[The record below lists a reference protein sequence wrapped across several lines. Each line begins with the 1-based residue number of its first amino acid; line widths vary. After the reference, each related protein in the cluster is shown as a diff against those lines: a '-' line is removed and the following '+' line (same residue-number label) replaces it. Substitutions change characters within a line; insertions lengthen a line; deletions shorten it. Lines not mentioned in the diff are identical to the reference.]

1 MTLLPFFIN
10 RDTMLS
16 FSEFI
21 TEEVSGSLSV
31 FDIDDTLFSTTTQVI
46 VKKNGKVVEKLTP
59 AEFNVYKL
67 KDGEE
72 FDFAQFRS
80 SKVFADTAKPIE
92 TVFKT
97 AKKMISRFRAH
108 PNKRIIICTARADLD
123 DKKLFL
129 DTFKKYGFDIS
140 QVHVYRA
147 GNIKAPGAEA
157 KKQIVRDQLNAGKYQ
172 VVRMFDDAKANLD
185 KFLELHKEF
194 PKMNFEAFFIHEDG
208 KITRYNG

>member
-1 MTLLPFFIN
+1 
-10 RDTMLS
+10 MLK
-16 FSEFI
+16 FREFI
-21 TEEVSGSLSV
+21 AEDVSGSLSV
-31 FDIDDTLFSTTTQVI
+31 FDIDDTLFSTTTQVL
-46 VKKNGKVVEKLTP
+46 VRKDGKVVEKLTP

-97 AKKMISRFRAH
+97 AKKMISRFRAY

-129 DTFKKYGFDIS
+129 DTFKKYGFDIT

-172 VVRMFDDAKANLD
+172 VARMFDDAKANLD
-185 KFLELHKEF
+185 KFIELHTEF
-194 PKMNFEAFFIHEDG
+194 PKISFEAFLIHEDG
-208 KITRYNG
+208 RITRYNG